1 MHYLTNIP
9 DTAKDYGIQKLL
21 ITRSLTIDYK
31 HRGTE
36 MFIRNKDLL
45 PKSVDL
51 LELMERRENQL
62 RFIYHISRKALHKRS
77 PNDLCK
83 QQLVAKDINM
93 MSDFSLVYYDFLSL
107 AKDGLQT
114 YNKLNKDNTIVFTTK
129 HSVQEALKF
138 FIKNNI
144 EAPKNLIY
152 LTNEEIYELNKDKI
166 VTLVLSNIVQNE
178 LDTKLLWCLNY
189 HIHVT
194 NKLGS
199 HYLSYKTDSTLTKG
213 KIKSKRT
220 NNEKISNNK
229 NNI

>member
-1 MHYLTNIP
+1 MTYLTNIP
-9 DTAKDYGIQKLL
+9 ESAKDFGINKLL

-77 PNDLCK
+77 PNDICK
-83 QQLVAKDINM
+83 QQLVAKDVNM

-138 FIKNNI
+138 FIKNNV

-152 LTNEEIYELNKDKI
+152 LTNEEVYKLNKDKI
-166 VTLVLSNIVQNE
+166 VTLVLSDVVQKE

-213 KIKSKRT
+213 KIKTKRT
-220 NNEKISNNK
+220 NNEKTSNN
-229 NNI
+229 

>member
-1 MHYLTNIP
+1 MTYLTNIP
-9 DTAKDYGIQKLL
+9 ESAKDFGINKLL

-77 PNDLCK
+77 PNDICK
-83 QQLVAKDINM
+83 QQLVAKDVNM

-138 FIKNNI
+138 FIKNNV

-152 LTNEEIYELNKDKI
+152 LTNEEVYKLNKDKI
-166 VTLVLSNIVQNE
+166 VTLVLSDVVQKE

-213 KIKSKRT
+213 KIKTKRT
-220 NNEKISNNK
+220 NNEKISNN
-229 NNI
+229 